1 MPSFLRIAGDPTQA
15 LACASDRPGAKRFR
29 TSILCFQVYFEEDDT
44 LHDFDWEQIQGS
56 FLQSPLPPEPDFPL
70 SDLLGGSALGTC
82 PLCGDDPEEVVVD
95 GRDVKVL
102 RRWIGRD
109 GKQVPVVPLSMPT
122 GTIVKQTEASPYP
135 LACLHGGGAQ
145 KPKKGDAFKLV
156 ASSEARSKL
165 RRWSGHM
172 TYWGSDAAKCWAGG
186 VVKGNE
192 PFASVKEY
200 QASAQQAYISI
211 PLPPIFF
218 PSRSVAACSKYVQ
231 KITKKNLPLRCR
243 RCCGCCRSASASW
256 WNA

>member
-1 MPSFLRIAGDPTQA
+1 
-15 LACASDRPGAKRFR
+15 
-29 TSILCFQVYFEEDDT
+29 VYFEEDDT
-44 LHDFDWEQIQGS
+44 LHDFDWKQIPGS

-70 SDLLGGSALGTC
+70 SDLLEGSALGTC

-102 RRWIGRD
+102 RKWIGRD
-109 GKQVPVVPLSMPT
+109 GKQVPMVPLSMPT

-165 RRWSGHM
+165 RRWSGQM
-172 TYWGSDAAKCWAGG
+172 TYWGSDAAKCSAGG

-192 PFASVKEY
+192 PFTSMKEY
-200 QASAQQAYISI
+200 QASAQQAYTSI
-211 PLPPIFF
+211 PLYPDLL
-218 PSRSVAACSKYVQ
+218 SKS
-231 KITKKNLPLRCR
+231 LRR
-243 RCCGCCRSASASW
+243 GMQQIRAEK
-256 WNA
+256 